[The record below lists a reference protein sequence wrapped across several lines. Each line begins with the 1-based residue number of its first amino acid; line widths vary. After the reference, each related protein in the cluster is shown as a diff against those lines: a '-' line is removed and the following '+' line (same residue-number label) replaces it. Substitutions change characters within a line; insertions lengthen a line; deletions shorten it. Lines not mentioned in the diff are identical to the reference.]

1 VFHADTVLS
10 IAANACSSDTINP
23 SNHPDLSTDSIRIT
37 VRLTPSSIA
46 EGEHPMTGASKI
58 LTVSYGTFSCTLEG
72 FDDPFNTMKAIAEY
86 FRDLAAGDRY
96 FGAEPPTPDAAML
109 HRIAEREIQRR
120 VEAKIQ
126 DNGVILR
133 AGDAAEAL
141 TTEPV
146 ARAPL
151 LDALAPLPEAGTES
165 VAARL
170 QRIRARHAQAAPI
183 AAATQAIMPDA
194 PVIPQKTLVDEAYTE
209 DQHAD
214 EFSASVQGAMLN
226 SGRAAPQIEPFDQA
240 DVMGGFADATF
251 DVPEAL
257 IADRLLPDADA
268 PLVTAADVHPADH
281 AAIMIEDD
289 DQDFEASAEINYA
302 MLAGLTSEQPDAVA
316 AEPASDLPE
325 DQHSAEAEPVALMSG
340 TDPVDLPE
348 EIAAH
353 VVTGAAEF
361 DDTALLSRLNVV
373 EDVIAATGDD
383 LPEADKETADAQSVA
398 IWAALG
404 TATGPLPA
412 ETADFDDAED
422 LTLEALPDTPRETD
436 LAVEAA
442 EAPMMIEIDQTAP
455 DEVTDDSADPAPT
468 LPTEPAHPLA
478 EAAPRARARVIR
490 IRRAAPPEAET
501 DTPDAELAVETPVQ
515 PATTG
520 ILSDEA
526 EAALQAELAALEAEL
541 GGTLTDAEP
550 EVTRDVAPEP
560 AAAAIASDPTA
571 EPRPINVP
579 AEDEAVSRLMAQA
592 ATEMGGEETRR
603 RQSAIAHL
611 KAAVAATEA
620 DRAVTGGRSAQGEQR
635 MEPYRDDL
643 ERVVRPRRPQAEV
656 TTPRPPAVP
665 DPAARPTPLVLVS
678 AQRIDQPRPAA
689 PHPSITDSTAPRVV
703 IPVRTRRPA
712 LAQPSAA
719 LASAPQAMMQDTDQ
733 VGLDDEDALTPEE
746 AENLFSDATSF
757 QDFADQLGAEA
768 LPDLLEAAA
777 VYCAEVLQRPEFSRP
792 LVMRQIAALPGQ
804 SQTARED
811 YLRSFGTLLR
821 QGRITKVKRGM
832 FALTDRSP
840 YLAEARKL
848 AG

>member
-1 VFHADTVLS
+1 
-10 IAANACSSDTINP
+10 
-23 SNHPDLSTDSIRIT
+23 
-37 VRLTPSSIA
+37 
-46 EGEHPMTGASKI
+46 MTGASKI

-133 AGDAAEAL
+133 AGDAAEAP
-141 TTEPV
+141 TAEPV
-146 ARAPL
+146 ARPAL
-151 LDALAPLPEAGTES
+151 LDAPCPLPETGAES

-170 QRIRARHAQAAPI
+170 QRIRARHAQAAPVSAAVAASAAEAPRVT
-183 AAATQAIMPDA
+183 AAAAVED
-194 PVIPQKTLVDEAYTE
+194 DYTE

-214 EFSASVQGAMLN
+214 DLPVPVAL
-226 SGRAAPQIEPFDQA
+226 AAAQIEPFDQA
-240 DVMGGFADATF
+240 DVTDSFAPASSFSDAAF

-257 IADRLLPDADA
+257 ISDTPVADAEA
-268 PLVTAADVHPADH
+268 PLVTAAALLPVEAPVTPPAD
-281 AAIMIEDD
+281 MIEDD
-289 DQDFEASAEINYA
+289 DQEFEQAAEIDFA
-302 MLAGLTSEQPDAVA
+302 RLAEQLDDKPAARA
-316 AEPASDLPE
+316 AEPYEDLPE
-325 DQHSAEAEPVALMSG
+325 DQQSDSADLAAALSDV
-340 TDPVDLPE
+340 DPMDMPE
-348 EIAAH
+348 EVASLEAADH
-353 VVTGAAEF
+353 ADVDE
-361 DDTALLSRLNVV
+361 DALLSRLSLS
-373 EDVIAATGDD
+373 EDLPPATDEVQAVDASLAASLAMIGAATAPSETKDLDD
-383 LPEADKETADAQSVA
+383 T
-398 IWAALG
+398 
-404 TATGPLPA
+404 
-412 ETADFDDAED
+412 ED
-422 LTLEALPDTPRETD
+422 LTLESLPETQID
-436 LAVEAA
+436 A
-442 EAPMMIEIDQTAP
+442 EAEADTDPAIEADEPPMMIENLDQIAQDAP
-455 DEVTDDSADPAPT
+455 ADVNADPADMMPDEPT
-468 LPTEPAHPLA
+468 T
-478 EAAPRARARVIR
+478 EAAPRVRARVIR
-490 IRRAAPPEAET
+490 IRRAAPPEA
-501 DTPDAELAVETPVQ
+501 DTNTTSALEAAIDAKPDAR
-515 PATTG
+515 PATTSV
-520 ILSDEA
+520 LSDEA

-541 GGTLTDAEP
+541 GGTVEAIEP
-550 EVTRDVAPEP
+550 EAQLEVTPEVAPEVAPLAAAAAPEP
-560 AAAAIASDPTA
+560 AAA
-571 EPRPINVP
+571 PRPINVP

-592 ATEMGGEETRR
+592 ASQMGGEETRR

-643 ERVVRPRRPQAEV
+643 ERVVRPRRPQVEA

-665 DPAARPTPLVLVS
+665 DAAARPTPLVLVS

-689 PHPSITDSTAPRVV
+689 TQSATPDLATARVV
-703 IPVRTRRPA
+703 MPVRPRRPV
-712 LAQPSAA
+712 LAQPGPDAV
-719 LASAPQAMMQDTDQ
+719 APHQTMMQEPDQ
-733 VGLDDEDALTPEE
+733 AELDEDEALTLEE

-792 LVMRQIAALPGQ
+792 LVMRQLAALPGQ
-804 SQTARED
+804 SQTAREE
-811 YLRSFGTLLR
+811 YLRGFGTLLR

>member
-1 VFHADTVLS
+1 
-10 IAANACSSDTINP
+10 
-23 SNHPDLSTDSIRIT
+23 
-37 VRLTPSSIA
+37 
-46 EGEHPMTGASKI
+46 MTGASKI

-126 DNGVILR
+126 NNGVILR
-133 AGDAAEAL
+133 AGDAAEAPSA
-141 TTEPV
+141 EHV

-151 LDALAPLPEAGTES
+151 LDAPAPLPEAGTES

-170 QRIRARHAQAAPI
+170 QRIRARHAQAAPM
-183 AAATQAIMPDA
+183 AAATQAMMPDA
-194 PVIPQKTLVDEAYTE
+194 PGIPQKTLVDEAYTE

-214 EFSASVQGAMLN
+214 ELQASVQVAMPN
-226 SGRAAPQIEPFDQA
+226 SDQAAPQIEPFDQA
-240 DVMGGFADATF
+240 DIMGGFADATF
-251 DVPEAL
+251 DVHEAL
-257 IADRLLPDADA
+257 IADRLLPNADA
-268 PLVTAADVHPADH
+268 PLVAAADVHPAEH
-281 AAIMIEDD
+281 APIVIEDD
-289 DQDFEASAEINYA
+289 DQDFEPSAEIDYA
-302 MLAGLTSEQPDAVA
+302 MLAGLTSEQPDDVA
-316 AEPASDLPE
+316 AETASDLPE

-353 VVTGAAEF
+353 VVTGAAEY
-361 DDTALLSRLNVV
+361 DDTALLSRLNAVV
-373 EDVIAATGDD
+373 DVPAATPDD
-383 LPEADKETADAQSVA
+383 LSEADKETADAQSVA
-398 IWAALG
+398 SWAALG

-422 LTLEALPDTPRETD
+422 LTLEALQDIPRETD
-436 LAVEAA
+436 LAAKAE
-442 EAPMMIEIDQTAP
+442 EAPMTIEKIDQAAP
-455 DEVTDDSADPAPT
+455 DEVTDDSADPAPP
-468 LPTEPAHPLA
+468 LPAEPAAPLA

-501 DTPDAELAVETPVQ
+501 PDAETPDAEIAGEAPVQ
-515 PATTG
+515 PATAG

-541 GGTLTDAEP
+541 GGTRTDAGP
-550 EVTRDVAPEP
+550 EVTRDVAPES
-560 AAAAIASDPTA
+560 AATAKASDPTG
-571 EPRPINVP
+571 EPRPINVS

-592 ATEMGGEETRR
+592 ATQMGGEEIRR

-620 DRAVTGGRSAQGEQR
+620 DRAVSGGRSTQGEER

-643 ERVVRPRRPQAEV
+643 DRVVRPRRPQAEA
-656 TTPRPPAVP
+656 TTPRPPAVS

-689 PHPSITDSTAPRVV
+689 PSPSTTGSTAPRVV
-703 IPVRTRRPA
+703 MPVRPRRPA

-719 LASAPQAMMQDTDQ
+719 LASAPQAMMQGTDQ
-733 VGLDDEDALTPEE
+733 AGLDDEDALTPEE

>member
-1 VFHADTVLS
+1 
-10 IAANACSSDTINP
+10 
-23 SNHPDLSTDSIRIT
+23 
-37 VRLTPSSIA
+37 
-46 EGEHPMTGASKI
+46 MTGASKI

-120 VEAKIQ
+120 VEAKLQ

-133 AGDAAEAL
+133 AGDAAEAPSA
-141 TTEPV
+141 EPF
-146 ARAPL
+146 ACAPL
-151 LDALAPLPEAGTES
+151 LDAPAPLPEAGTES

-170 QRIRARHAQAAPI
+170 QRIRARHAQAAPM
-183 AAATQAIMPDA
+183 AAATQAMMPDA

-214 EFSASVQGAMLN
+214 ELQASAQVAMPN
-226 SGRAAPQIEPFDQA
+226 SDQAEPQIEPFDQA
-240 DVMGGFADATF
+240 DIMGGFADATF

-257 IADRLLPDADA
+257 ITDRLLPDADA
-268 PLVTAADVHPADH
+268 PLVAAADLHPAEH
-281 AAIMIEDD
+281 AAIVIEDD
-289 DQDFEASAEINYA
+289 DQDFEPSAEIDYA
-302 MLAGLTSEQPDAVA
+302 MLAGLTSEQPDDVA

-325 DQHSAEAEPVALMSG
+325 DQDSAEAEPLALMSG

-348 EIAAH
+348 DIAAH

-361 DDTALLSRLNVV
+361 DDTALLSRLNVA
-373 EDVIAATGDD
+373 EDVPAATADD
-383 LPEADKETADAQSVA
+383 QSEADMETADAQSVSN
-398 IWAALG
+398 WAALG
-404 TATGPLPA
+404 TAPEPFPA

-436 LAVEAA
+436 LVA
-442 EAPMMIEIDQTAP
+442 EADEAPQMIEELDQAAP
-455 DEVTDDSADPAPT
+455 DEVTDDSADPAPP
-468 LPTEPAHPLA
+468 LPTEPAAPLA

-490 IRRAAPPEAET
+490 IRRAAPPEAEA
-501 DTPDAELAVETPVQ
+501 PDAETLDAEIAGEPPVQ
-515 PATTG
+515 LATAG

-560 AAAAIASDPTA
+560 AAAATASDTTA

-592 ATEMGGEETRR
+592 ATQMGGEETRR

-620 DRAVTGGRSAQGEQR
+620 DRAVTGGRSTQGEER

-643 ERVVRPRRPQAEV
+643 DRVVRPRRPQAEA

-689 PHPSITDSTAPRVV
+689 PPPSTTGSTAPRVV
-703 IPVRTRRPA
+703 MPVRPRRPA

-719 LASAPQAMMQDTDQ
+719 PQAMMQDTDQ
-733 VGLDDEDALTPEE
+733 AGLDDEDALTPEE

>member
-37 VRLTPSSIA
+37 VRLSPSSIA

-86 FRDLAAGDRY
+86 FRDLTAGDRY

-214 EFSASVQGAMLN
+214 EFSASVQGTMLN

-302 MLAGLTSEQPDAVA
+302 MLAGVTSEQPAAVA

-348 EIAAH
+348 EIVSH

-373 EDVIAATGDD
+373 KDVTAATGND
-383 LPEADKETADAQSVA
+383 LPEADKETTDAQSVA
-398 IWAALG
+398 IWAEFE

-436 LAVEAA
+436 LAAEAD

-468 LPTEPAHPLA
+468 LPTEPAAPLA

-501 DTPDAELAVETPVQ
+501 DAPDAEIAVDPPVQ
-515 PATTG
+515 PAMAG

-541 GGTLTDAEP
+541 GGTLTNAEP
-550 EVTRDVAPEP
+550 EVTRDVALEP
-560 AAAAIASDPTA
+560 AAAATASDPTA

-620 DRAVTGGRSAQGEQR
+620 DRAVTGGRSAQGEER

-643 ERVVRPRRPQAEV
+643 ERVVRPRRPQAEA

-689 PHPSITDSTAPRVV
+689 PHASTTDSTAPRVV
-703 IPVRTRRPA
+703 IPVRPRRPA

-719 LASAPQAMMQDTDQ
+719 LASAPQAVMQDTDQ
-733 VGLDDEDALTPEE
+733 AGLDDEDALTPEE

>member
-1 VFHADTVLS
+1 MPN
-10 IAANACSSDTINP
+10 I
-23 SNHPDLSTDSIRIT
+23 DS
-37 VRLTPSSIA
+37 
-46 EGEHPMTGASKI
+46 
-58 LTVSYGTFSCTLEG
+58 
-72 FDDPFNTMKAIAEY
+72 
-86 FRDLAAGDRY
+86 
-96 FGAEPPTPDAAML
+96 
-109 HRIAEREIQRR
+109 
-120 VEAKIQ
+120 
-126 DNGVILR
+126 
-133 AGDAAEAL
+133 
-141 TTEPV
+141 
-146 ARAPL
+146 
-151 LDALAPLPEAGTES
+151 EAGEAALDTE
-165 VAARL
+165 L
-170 QRIRARHAQAAPI
+170 
-183 AAATQAIMPDA
+183 
-194 PVIPQKTLVDEAYTE
+194 K
-209 DQHAD
+209 
-214 EFSASVQGAMLN
+214 
-226 SGRAAPQIEPFDQA
+226 
-240 DVMGGFADATF
+240 
-251 DVPEAL
+251 AL
-257 IADRLLPDADA
+257 IADVLGLDPEQASAFGPESGLFGHLPELDSMAVAGLLTEMEDRLGI
-268 PLVTAADVHPADH
+268 V
-281 AAIMIEDD
+281 IEDD
-289 DQDFEASAEINYA
+289 DQDFEPLAEIDYA
-302 MLAGLTSEQPDAVA
+302 MLAGLTSEQPDDVA

-325 DQHSAEAEPVALMSG
+325 DQHSAEAEPLALISG
-340 TDPVDLPE
+340 TDPVELPE

-361 DDTALLSRLNVV
+361 DDTALLSHLNVA
-373 EDVIAATGDD
+373 EDVPAATADD
-383 LPEADKETADAQSVA
+383 QSKSDKEPVDAQNVA
-398 IWAALG
+398 SWAALG
-404 TATGPLPA
+404 TATEPFPA

-436 LAVEAA
+436 LAA
-442 EAPMMIEIDQTAP
+442 EADEASQMIEELDQAAP
-455 DEVTDDSADPAPT
+455 DEVTDDSADPAPP
-468 LPTEPAHPLA
+468 LPTEPAAHLP

-501 DTPDAELAVETPVQ
+501 PDAEIAGEPPVQ
-515 PATTG
+515 PATAG

-541 GGTLTDAEP
+541 GGTLTDDEP

-560 AAAAIASDPTA
+560 AAAATASDPTA
-571 EPRPINVP
+571 APRPINVP

-592 ATEMGGEETRR
+592 ATQMGGEETRR

-620 DRAVTGGRSAQGEQR
+620 DRAVTGGRSTQGEER

-643 ERVVRPRRPQAEV
+643 DRVVRPRRPQAEA

-678 AQRIDQPRPAA
+678 AQRIDQPRPAT
-689 PHPSITDSTAPRVV
+689 PPPSTTGSTAPRVV
-703 IPVRTRRPA
+703 MPVRPRRPA

-719 LASAPQAMMQDTDQ
+719 PQAMMQDTDQ
-733 VGLDDEDALTPEE
+733 AGLDDEDALTPEE

>member
-1 VFHADTVLS
+1 
-10 IAANACSSDTINP
+10 
-23 SNHPDLSTDSIRIT
+23 
-37 VRLTPSSIA
+37 
-46 EGEHPMTGASKI
+46 MTGASKI

-133 AGDAAEAL
+133 AGDAAEAPSA
-141 TTEPV
+141 EPV

-151 LDALAPLPEAGTES
+151 LDAPAPLPEAGTES

-170 QRIRARHAQAAPI
+170 QRIRARHAQAAPM
-183 AAATQAIMPDA
+183 AAATQAMMPDA

-214 EFSASVQGAMLN
+214 ELQASVQVAMPN
-226 SGRAAPQIEPFDQA
+226 SDQAAPQIEPFDQA
-240 DVMGGFADATF
+240 DIMGGFADATF

-257 IADRLLPDADA
+257 ITDRLLPDADA
-268 PLVTAADVHPADH
+268 SLVAAADLHPAEH

-289 DQDFEASAEINYA
+289 DQDFEPSAEIDYA
-302 MLAGLTSEQPDAVA
+302 MLAGLTSEQPDDIA
-316 AEPASDLPE
+316 ADPASDLPE
-325 DQHSAEAEPVALMSG
+325 DQHSGEAEPLTLMSG

-361 DDTALLSRLNVV
+361 DDTALLSRLNAVV
-373 EDVIAATGDD
+373 DVPAATADD
-383 LPEADKETADAQSVA
+383 QSEPDKEPVDAQNVA
-398 IWAALG
+398 SWAALG
-404 TATGPLPA
+404 TATEPFPA

-436 LAVEAA
+436 LAA
-442 EAPMMIEIDQTAP
+442 EADEAPQMIEELDQTAP
-455 DEVTDDSADPAPT
+455 NEVTDDSADPAPP
-468 LPTEPAHPLA
+468 LPTEPAAPLA

-490 IRRAAPPEAET
+490 IRRAAPPEAEA
-501 DTPDAELAVETPVQ
+501 PDAETLDAEIAGEPPVQ
-515 PATTG
+515 PATAG

-541 GGTLTDAEP
+541 GGKLTDAEP
-550 EVTRDVAPEP
+550 ELTRDVAPEP
-560 AAAAIASDPTA
+560 AAAATASDPSA

-592 ATEMGGEETRR
+592 ATQMGGEETRR

-620 DRAVTGGRSAQGEQR
+620 DRAVTGGRSTQGEER

-643 ERVVRPRRPQAEV
+643 DRVVRPRRPQAEA

-665 DPAARPTPLVLVS
+665 DPAARSTPLVLVS

-689 PHPSITDSTAPRVV
+689 PPPSTTGSTAPRVV
-703 IPVRTRRPA
+703 MPVRPRRPA

-719 LASAPQAMMQDTDQ
+719 PQAMMQDTDQ
-733 VGLDDEDALTPEE
+733 AGLDDEDALTPEE

>member
-1 VFHADTVLS
+1 
-10 IAANACSSDTINP
+10 
-23 SNHPDLSTDSIRIT
+23 
-37 VRLTPSSIA
+37 
-46 EGEHPMTGASKI
+46 
-58 LTVSYGTFSCTLEG
+58 
-72 FDDPFNTMKAIAEY
+72 
-86 FRDLAAGDRY
+86 
-96 FGAEPPTPDAAML
+96 
-109 HRIAEREIQRR
+109 
-120 VEAKIQ
+120 
-126 DNGVILR
+126 
-133 AGDAAEAL
+133 
-141 TTEPV
+141 
-146 ARAPL
+146 
-151 LDALAPLPEAGTES
+151 
-165 VAARL
+165 
-170 QRIRARHAQAAPI
+170 
-183 AAATQAIMPDA
+183 
-194 PVIPQKTLVDEAYTE
+194 
-209 DQHAD
+209 
-214 EFSASVQGAMLN
+214 
-226 SGRAAPQIEPFDQA
+226 
-240 DVMGGFADATF
+240 
-251 DVPEAL
+251 
-257 IADRLLPDADA
+257 
-268 PLVTAADVHPADH
+268 
-281 AAIMIEDD
+281 
-289 DQDFEASAEINYA
+289 
-302 MLAGLTSEQPDAVA
+302 
-316 AEPASDLPE
+316 
-325 DQHSAEAEPVALMSG
+325 MSG

-348 EIAAH
+348 EIVSH

-373 EDVIAATGDD
+373 EDVPTATGND

-398 IWAALG
+398 SWAEFE

-422 LTLEALPDTPRETD
+422 LTLEALPDTSRETD
-436 LAVEAA
+436 LAAEAD

-468 LPTEPAHPLA
+468 LPTEPARTLA

-501 DTPDAELAVETPVQ
+501 EAPDAEIAVEPPVQ
-515 PATTG
+515 PAMAG

-541 GGTLTDAEP
+541 GGTLTNAEP
-550 EVTRDVAPEP
+550 EVTRDVAPET
-560 AAAAIASDPTA
+560 ADAAIASDPTA

-620 DRAVTGGRSAQGEQR
+620 DRAVTGGRSAQGEER

-643 ERVVRPRRPQAEV
+643 ERVVRPRRPQAEA

-689 PHPSITDSTAPRVV
+689 PHASTTDSTAPRVV
-703 IPVRTRRPA
+703 IPVRPRRPA

-719 LASAPQAMMQDTDQ
+719 LASAPQAVMQDTDQ
-733 VGLDDEDALTPEE
+733 AGLDDEDALTPEE

>member
-1 VFHADTVLS
+1 
-10 IAANACSSDTINP
+10 
-23 SNHPDLSTDSIRIT
+23 
-37 VRLTPSSIA
+37 
-46 EGEHPMTGASKI
+46 
-58 LTVSYGTFSCTLEG
+58 
-72 FDDPFNTMKAIAEY
+72 
-86 FRDLAAGDRY
+86 
-96 FGAEPPTPDAAML
+96 
-109 HRIAEREIQRR
+109 
-120 VEAKIQ
+120 
-126 DNGVILR
+126 
-133 AGDAAEAL
+133 
-141 TTEPV
+141 
-146 ARAPL
+146 
-151 LDALAPLPEAGTES
+151 
-165 VAARL
+165 
-170 QRIRARHAQAAPI
+170 
-183 AAATQAIMPDA
+183 
-194 PVIPQKTLVDEAYTE
+194 VIPQKTLVDEAYTE

-214 EFSASVQGAMLN
+214 ELQASVQVAMPN
-226 SGRAAPQIEPFDQA
+226 SDQAAPQIEAFDQA
-240 DVMGGFADATF
+240 DIMGGFADATF

-257 IADRLLPDADA
+257 ITDRLLPDADA
-268 PLVTAADVHPADH
+268 PLVAAGDLHPAEH
-281 AAIMIEDD
+281 AAIVIEDD
-289 DQDFEASAEINYA
+289 DQDFEPLAEIDYA
-302 MLAGLTSEQPDAVA
+302 MLAGLTSEQPDDVA

-325 DQHSAEAEPVALMSG
+325 DQHSAEAEPLALISG

-348 EIAAH
+348 EIAAQ

-361 DDTALLSRLNVV
+361 DDTALLSRLNVA
-373 EDVIAATGDD
+373 EDVPATTADD
-383 LPEADKETADAQSVA
+383 LSEADKEPVDAQNVA
-398 IWAALG
+398 SWAALG
-404 TATGPLPA
+404 TATEPFPA

-422 LTLEALPDTPRETD
+422 LTLEALPDTTRETD
-436 LAVEAA
+436 LATEAD
-442 EAPMMIEIDQTAP
+442 EAPQMIEELDQAAP
-455 DEVTDDSADPAPT
+455 DEVTDDSADPAPP
-468 LPTEPAHPLA
+468 LPTEPAAPLA

-501 DTPDAELAVETPVQ
+501 PDSETPDAEIAGEPPVQ
-515 PATTG
+515 PATAG

-526 EAALQAELAALEAEL
+526 EAELQAELAALEAEL

-550 EVTRDVAPEP
+550 ELTRDVAPEP
-560 AAAAIASDPTA
+560 AAAATASDPTA
-571 EPRPINVP
+571 APRPINVP

-592 ATEMGGEETRR
+592 ATQMGGEETRR

-620 DRAVTGGRSAQGEQR
+620 DRAVTGGRSTQGEER

-643 ERVVRPRRPQAEV
+643 DRVVRPRRPQAEA

-689 PHPSITDSTAPRVV
+689 PPPSTTGSIAPRVV
-703 IPVRTRRPA
+703 MPVRPRRPA
-712 LAQPSAA
+712 LGQPSA
-719 LASAPQAMMQDTDQ
+719 APQAMMQDTDQ
-733 VGLDDEDALTPEE
+733 AGLDDDDALTPEE